1 MVAVNGI
8 GMRALVCIMCAV
20 ERQSGVSHV
29 LKEEKK
35 SSYTVLQ
42 Q

>member
-1 MVAVNGI
+1 MLAVNGI

-20 ERQSGVSHV
+20 ERQSGVRQV
-29 LKEEKK
+29 LKEEKLR
-35 SSYTVLQ
+35 SYTVLQ